1 MNNNN
6 YKILFIVIAILVT
19 LPILVV
25 TITNSSL
32 IDDASNY
39 FLNALSAY
47 DDGANW
53 YVEDSSFHRA
63 RMSSMFFSFLP
74 LNIAHTIFG
83 IDNLGTLS
91 HIYSATL
98 FILPIIACGYSIF
111 LLARAKKKFYAIF
124 PLFLLAIGYLP
135 IFAYGC
141 VESNLSTFYFL
152 ILFFYFL
159 LNLKLK
165 IYDYVIFSLLSIAAF
180 NLHESIVLIAPI
192 LLYTYLKHSDKT
204 VKIYTFNIILIVV
217 SAILHFFYA
226 FTSFGPNILFD
237 NAVPSTFQSLYFG
250 ILFWENI
257 NFFPFLY
264 LISFINFYFIFRYY
278 NIKKV
283 ILVALSS
290 LGFTALLFFNFN
302 LYTYKFYRFFP
313 IYLLIILMIYLL
325 KRQNKSMLYME
336 TLFKRSIPFLIVS
349 FLIANIYICT
359 YSFQQYKFTKS
370 LVTYAKEGYF
380 FFNDVDYYK
389 NDNFYGK
396 NILRFN
402 NHLSILPYSII
413 AINSADTKGLLIA
426 NDKESVFAECDGEKI
441 RVNGSAL
448 NIKAKTKYWD
458 LSKIKPYIH
467 KEFLDENY

>member
-1 MNNNN
+1 MKIN
-6 YKILFIVIAILVT
+6 YKIIFSVITILV
-19 LPILVV
+19 ILQIFVV

-32 IDDASNY
+32 IDDASNF

-47 DDGANW
+47 DDGSNW
-53 YVEDSSFHRA
+53 YVEDNSLCRA
-63 RMSSMFFSFLP
+63 RMSSMFFHFLP

-91 HIYSATL
+91 HVYSATL

-111 LLARAKKKFYAIF
+111 LLARAKKKFYAMF
-124 PLFLLAIGYLP
+124 PLFLLSIGYFP
-135 IFAYGC
+135 VFAYGC
-141 VESNLSTFYFL
+141 VEAYFATFCFL

-165 IYDYVIFSLLSIAAF
+165 IYDYIIFSLLSIAAF

-192 LLYTYLKHSDKT
+192 LLYTYLKFSNKNIE
-204 VKIYTFNIILIVV
+204 IYTVGIVLIII
-217 SAILHFFYA
+217 STILHFFYA
-226 FTSFGPNILFD
+226 FTPFGPNILLY
-237 NAVPSTFQSLYFG
+237 NAVPSAFHLLYIG
-250 ILFWENI
+250 IIFWGNI

-290 LGFTALLFFNFN
+290 FVLTIPLFLNFN
-302 LYTYKFYRFFP
+302 LYMYKIYRFVP
-313 IYLLIILMIYLL
+313 IYLLIIMMIYLL
-325 KRQNKSMLYME
+325 KRQNKSLLYME
-336 TLFKRSIPFLIVS
+336 TLFKRSIPFLVVS

-359 YSFQQYKFTKS
+359 YSIQQHQFTKS

-380 FFNDVDYYK
+380 FFDDVDYYK
-389 NDNFYGK
+389 NDNFYRK
-396 NILRFN
+396 NILNLN
-402 NHLSILPYSII
+402 NHLAILSYSII
-413 AINSADTKGLLIA
+413 ATNSVDTKGLLIA
-426 NDKESVFAECDGEKI
+426 NDKESISPAYDGERI

-458 LSKIKPYIH
+458 LTKIKPYVN
-467 KEFLDENY
+467 KEFSDEEY

>member
-6 YKILFIVIAILVT
+6 YKILFILIAILVI

-32 IDDASNY
+32 IDDASN
-39 FLNALSAY
+39 FLLNALSAF

-53 YVEDSSFHRA
+53 YVEDNSFHRA
-63 RMSSMFFSFLP
+63 RMSSMFFHFLP

-83 IDNLGTLS
+83 IDNLGILS

-98 FILPIIACGYSIF
+98 FILPIIACSYSIF
-111 LLARAKKKFYAIF
+111 LLVRAKKKFYAIF
-124 PLFLLAIGYLP
+124 PLFLLSIGYFP
-135 IFAYGC
+135 VFAYGC
-141 VESNLSTFYFL
+141 VEAYWATFCFL

-159 LNLKLK
+159 LNLKLR
-165 IYDYVIFSLLSIAAF
+165 IYDYIIFFLLSIAAF

-192 LLYTYLKHSDKT
+192 LLYTYLKFSNKNI
-204 VKIYTFNIILIVV
+204 KIYTVGIVLIMI
-217 SAILHFFYA
+217 STILHFFYA
-226 FTSFGPNILFD
+226 FTPFGPNILLY
-237 NAVPSTFQSLYFG
+237 NAVPSTFYFLYFG
-250 ILFWENI
+250 ILCWKNI
-257 NFFPFLY
+257 NFFLFLY
-264 LISFINFYFIFRYY
+264 LISFVNFYFIFRYY
-278 NIKKV
+278 NITKV

-290 LGFTALLFFNFN
+290 LGLIILLFFNFD
-302 LYTYKFYRFFP
+302 LYLYKIYRFFP

-359 YSFQQYKFTKS
+359 YSIQQYQFTKS

-380 FFNDVDYYK
+380 FFDDVDYYK
-389 NDNFYGK
+389 NDNFYRK
-396 NILRFN
+396 NILNNN
-402 NHLSILPYSII
+402 NHLSILPYSVI
-413 AINSADTKGLLIA
+413 ALNSTDTKGMLIA
-426 NDKESVFAECDGEKI
+426 NDKESVSPEYDGEKI

-448 NIKAKTKYWD
+448 NIKAKTKYWN
-458 LSKIKPYIH
+458 LTKIKPYVN
-467 KEFLDENY
+467 KEFLDGNY